1 MKDLLRWRGGSFV
14 AGQTRRVLQAASH
27 GTRPPGK
34 PMRVWIAFTGDQH
47 YALRLIRFRGN
58 IPLSKTVYLLQGLE
72 VASSAQ
78 STCA

>member
-1 MKDLLRWRGGSFV
+1 M
-14 AGQTRRVLQAASH
+14 TRRESRGWPDTAVFPGPHRSAH
-27 GTRPPGK
+27 GPGK
-34 PMRVWIAFTGDQH
+34 PTRVWIAFTGDQH